1 MRWDGWRAI
10 EKQAGASLGKRG
22 GAHGWF
28 VSTLKVLPVR
38 DLGGDSEQ
46 GKAGQRSLAHA
57 ELFERGSKRRGER
70 LRQLGLPAFE
80 ALIDGEPLGGQPP
93 IPGRVLLVVLEVGL
107 QPGLKSPAGNGL
119 GSGGPV
125 DPAAAQGRHLVLESS
140 EARLL
145 VGEIEVERTL
155 GEACRLHNRTNGCA
169 VVAVTLED
177 PAGRF
182 QQLAAADP
190 LPFGQGRLVGRST
203 TD

>member
-46 GKAGQRSLAHA
+46 GKAGQRGLAHA
-57 ELFERGSKRRGER
+57 ELFERGSKCRGQR

-107 QPGLKSPAGNGL
+107 QPGLEPPAGIGFV
-119 GSGGPV
+119 SGGPGKS
-125 DPAAAQGRHLVLESS
+125 AAPGWL
-140 EARLL
+140 
-145 VGEIEVERTL
+145 
-155 GEACRLHNRTNGCA
+155 
-169 VVAVTLED
+169 VAVSMKALRG
-177 PAGRF
+177 AR
-182 QQLAAADP
+182 
-190 LPFGQGRLVGRST
+190 
-203 TD
+203 